1 MTAQIFTSIVVNS
14 LFLAF
19 VAAFYDSKCDRL
31 HKALWGLAIFF
42 WSIGFVLN
50 LWTIVRV
57 YGGLA

>member
-1 MTAQIFTSIVVNS
+1 MTAQIFTSVVVNS

-19 VAAFYDSKCDRL
+19 LAAFYDPKCDGL
-31 HKALWGLAIFF
+31 KKTIWGIAIFF
-42 WSIGFVLN
+42 WSIAFFLN